1 MFHKDDYYFRG
12 ATFLPALDASTQEVQ
27 LFHLHVLNVVY
38 MCSTIP
44 SQVCM
49 LTCHLIVIW
58 MLTPSQ
64 CDMVADMPSQCQLIA
79 EMPSHIK
86 PMVFP
91 NTSKINPIVAKGSQ
105 LKSQHWA
112 RQ

>member
-1 MFHKDDYYFRG
+1 M
-12 ATFLPALDASTQEVQ
+12 
-27 LFHLHVLNVVY
+27 
-38 MCSTIP
+38 
-44 SQVCM
+44 
-49 LTCHLIVIW
+49 
-58 MLTPSQ
+58 PSQ
-64 CDMVADMPSQCQLIA
+64 CGLHADMPSHCDLDADMPSQCDLDADMPLQCDLDTD
-79 EMPSHIK
+79 MPSHIK